1 MKKKKRVE
9 QADRTERMVAA
20 LAHEIRNPLNSM
32 KGASQYLHDKY
43 SGTPEIGEFT
53 SIIISEINR
62 LESYLN
68 EFLNFS
74 RGIKLK
80 LRQTDIE
87 IYLNGIVMIVKHGFP
102 SEIKIIKKKT
112 SFPKIMI
119 DQEQFRQVFVN
130 LFSNAR
136 DALKCTLDPVCQ
148 VILDSDKK
156 NMLLT
161 VRDNGCGIP
170 AGKLNQIFTPF
181 YTTKDNG
188 LGIGLSISRSIAVR
202 HGGKISAK
210 SAPGRGSAFMISLPF
225 HTGVKHAGK

>member
-1 MKKKKRVE
+1 MKRKKRVE
-9 QADRTERMVAA
+9 QADHTERMVAA

-43 SGTPEIGEFT
+43 RDTPEIGEFT
-53 SIIISEINR
+53 LIIISEINR
-62 LESYLN
+62 LESYLD

-87 IYLNGIVMIVKHGFP
+87 SFLNGIVMIVKHGFP
-102 SEIKIIKKKT
+102 SEIKIIKKKP
-112 SFPKIMI
+112 SFPEIMI

-136 DALKCTLDPVCQ
+136 DALKCTPDPICE
-148 VILDSDKK
+148 VILDSDRN

-188 LGIGLSISRSIAVR
+188 LGIGLSISKSIAGR
-202 HGGKISAK
+202 HGGMITVK
-210 SAPGRGSAFMISLPF
+210 SAPGSGSAFIIKLPF